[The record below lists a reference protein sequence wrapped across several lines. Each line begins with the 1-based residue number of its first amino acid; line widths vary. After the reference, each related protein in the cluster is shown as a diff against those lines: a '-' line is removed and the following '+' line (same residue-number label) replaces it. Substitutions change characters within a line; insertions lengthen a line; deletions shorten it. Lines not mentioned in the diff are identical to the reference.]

1 MLLGSS
7 FKKIFITGG
16 AGFIGSHVVDK
27 LLSQGYEVTAYDN
40 LSNGREKFIEQNF
53 KNKKFK
59 FIEDSI
65 LNFENLSNA
74 MKGHDFVWHLAA
86 NTDIIGGFE
95 KPRRDLEDCT
105 IGTFNVLNSMNKN
118 RIKPM
123 IFSSTG
129 ATYGDLCKDEPKDE
143 SAGPLLPI
151 SNYAAGKIGSEAFI
165 SAFCSMYDLR
175 AWIFRFGNVIGS
187 SGSAIPKFR
196 EQIKSGGPVTVTHPE
211 ITRYF
216 MDMSEAAELVLQASS
231 LAEGGEVFVLDMGK
245 PVRII
250 DLARN
255 MIQLSGLT
263 TYFEGE
269 DGEGDIALRVT
280 GLRPGEKMYEE
291 LAYNDK
297 LVATAH
303 PRIINAQENAVDPV
317 ELDIALEKIECSI
330 DQNDDE
336 GIYCILASI
345 TPDIAGGLRAA
356 DTYHGQVG
364 HRK

>member
-105 IGTFNVLNSMNKN
+105 IGTFNVLNSMNEN

-175 AWIFRFGNVIGS
+175 AWIYRFGNVIGS
-187 SGSAIPKFR
+187 RMTHGVIVDFIDRLKKNPNQLTIFGNGKQEKNYFLVEECINGMAYGVKNIKLDSNKPCDIFNLGS
-196 EQIKSGGPVTVTHPE
+196 ES
-211 ITRYF
+211 ITK
-216 MDMSEAAELVLQASS
+216 V
-231 LAEGGEVFVLDMGK
+231 
-245 PVRII
+245 I
-250 DLARN
+250 
-255 MIQLSGLT
+255 
-263 TYFEGE
+263 
-269 DGEGDIALRVT
+269 DIANMVKEEMKLHDAEILIE
-280 GLRPGEKMYEE
+280 GSEKAWPGDQPKVYISENKMKNYCWKT
-291 LAYNDK
+291 NFSSDS
-297 LVATAH
+297 
-303 PRIINAQENAVDPV
+303 AVR
-317 ELDIALEKIECSI
+317 EAIKRMLK
-330 DQNDDE
+330 DE
-336 GIYCILASI
+336 G
-345 TPDIAGGLRAA
+345 
-356 DTYHGQVG
+356 
-364 HRK
+364 